1 MIDMKE
7 DIFCMMVK
15 SKVAAFKIYEDKN
28 FIAILDLYP
37 NIKGQT
43 LVISKRHLSGYVF
56 DLNDKDLK
64 ELITAVKRVSKLL
77 EAKLGVKRVH
87 VVFEGTGINHLHA
100 KLYPAIGL
108 KEKYAEVCA
117 KEKKH
122 FNKYEG
128 YVTTLT
134 GPKAN
139 QKELKKLQNKLTNT
153 L

>member
-1 MIDMKE
+1 MIVE
-7 DIFCMMVK
+7 D
-15 SKVAAFKIYEDKN
+15 KVPSFKIYEDKK

-43 LVISKRHLSGYVF
+43 LVISKRHLSGYLF

-77 EAKLGVKRVH
+77 EVKLGVKRVH

-108 KEKYAEVCA
+108 KDKYAEVWA
-117 KEKKH
+117 KDKVYFKKY
-122 FNKYEG
+122 KG

-134 GPKAN
+134 GPKAD
-139 QKELKKLQNKLTNT
+139 QKGLKRLQSKLMDKAKRPA
-153 L
+153 

>member
-1 MIDMKE
+1 MIVSGE
-7 DIFCMMVK
+7 VP
-15 SKVAAFKIYEDKN
+15 AFKIYEDKK

-43 LVISKRHLSGYVF
+43 LVISKRHLSGYLF
-56 DLNDKDLK
+56 DLSDKDLK

-87 VVFEGTGINHLHA
+87 VVFEGTGIDHLHA

-108 KEKYAEVCA
+108 KEKYAEVWA

-122 FNKYEG
+122 FNKYPG

-134 GPKAN
+134 GPKAKQN
-139 QKELKKLQNKLTNT
+139 ELKKLQDKITK
-153 L
+153 

>member
-1 MIDMKE
+1 MKE
-7 DIFCMMVK
+7 DIFCMIVK
-15 SKVAAFKIYEDKN
+15 DKVPAFKIYEDNN

-56 DLNDKDLK
+56 DLNDKDIK

-108 KEKYAEVCA
+108 KDKYAEVWA
-117 KEKKH
+117 KEKKR
-122 FNKYEG
+122 FSKYPS

-134 GPKAN
+134 GPKA
-139 QKELKKLQNKLTNT
+139 KHSELKKLQDKITR
-153 L
+153 